1 MSKVGRRVFVQG
13 VKERG
18 ERKAAYQMN
27 SDEVCKFVGFFFFF
41 PLLCVCS
48 QSSVC
53 VCVLAPVLGQG

>member
-27 SDEVCKFVGFFFFF
+27 SDEVCKFVGFFFFPCF
-41 PLLCVCS
+41 VCVHS
-48 QSSVC
+48 PVC
-53 VCVLAPVLGQG
+53 VCELAPVLGQG